1 MGEEEETTKKE
12 AVVVVVGEIIVRET
26 LENTV
31 GHMAIVDAM
40 VPTAGPNL
48 MDIKTMIYFKTNK

>member
-26 LENTV
+26 LENNV
-31 GHMAIVDAM
+31 GHMAIVDTM
-40 VPTAGPNL
+40 VPTARPNP